1 MKTLASFNFTMKILA
16 VMYDTNFLKA
26 TCIFLSDVVTQ
37 IIDMIKICILREI
50 FNKNT
55 AFILCL
61 CHIVILHLRD

>member
-1 MKTLASFNFTMKILA
+1 MKTLASFNFTMQILA
-16 VMYDTNFLKA
+16 VMHDTHFLKA

-55 AFILCL
+55 QLLYSAY
-61 CHIVILHLRD
+61 VT